1 MAVRPL
7 VGIVAAA
14 GSGERLGAS
23 GPKAFVPCG
32 GRPLLDWSLEALA
45 AVCDR
50 VVVVV
55 PPGFEAGSDRVG
67 GGASRSES
75 VSAGLRSAPEAEV
88 CVIHDAA
95 RPLVTPGLIR
105 RCVAAVERG
114 WDGAVAAAPVID
126 TVKEA
131 AEDGRVTRT
140 LDRSSLWS
148 VQTPQAFRAEVLRRA
163 LAVPREQLA
172 AATDDASLVEGTGGS
187 VTVIDAP
194 PENIKVTRPSDL
206 VTVQSLL
213 RSPSGSRVD

>member
-1 MAVRPL
+1 M
-7 VGIVAAA
+7 GIVAAA

-32 GRPLLDWSLEALA
+32 GRPLLDWSVEALG

-55 PPGFEAGSDRVG
+55 PPGLEAGPDRVG

-75 VSAGLRSAPEAEV
+75 VLAGLRSAPEAEA

-95 RPLVTPGLIR
+95 RPLVTPGLIQ

-114 WDGAVAAAPVID
+114 WDGAVAAAPVTD

-140 LDRSSLWS
+140 LDRSCLWS

-163 LAVPREQLA
+163 LTVPRDELA
-172 AATDDASLVEGTGGS
+172 AATDDASLVEGAGGS

-213 RSPSGSRVD
+213 LRSHSGSRVD